1 MPNFCAQPDKD
12 AYIDAFAATTNY
24 GTDAGLYFRTA
35 WVGGTKTIRNRALA
49 TWQIP
54 PEIKAAEVYKA
65 YILQADLTPLT
76 AVACSLYRVTATWTE
91 AAVTWNS
98 RNGVNNWG
106 VAGGDVAEWTTP
118 IDFTSLS
125 AAGWLQIDVT
135 TAVVEAINSYSS
147 LFDILISLDAE
158 NSGVNS
164 GEQGTSKDQIAAAS
178 WMRPYLLIKR
188 SPDGQPVN
196 V

>member
-12 AYIDAFAATTNY
+12 AYIDGKAPTTNY
-24 GTDAGLYFRTA
+24 NISSLYFRTA
-35 WVGGTKTIRNRALA
+35 WVGGTKVFQQRALA

-54 PEIKAAEVYKA
+54 PEIKAEEVYE
-65 YILQADLTPLT
+65 ADFIQWDGGPL
-76 AVACSLYRVTATWTE
+76 AAAACSLYRVTATWTE

-106 VAGGDVAEWTTP
+106 VAGGDFAEWTTP
-118 IDFTSLS
+118 INFTSLS

-147 LFDILISLDAE
+147 LFDILISLDDE

-164 GEQGTSKDQIAAAS
+164 GENGLSKDQTDANS
-178 WMRPYLLIKR
+178 WRRPYLLIKR